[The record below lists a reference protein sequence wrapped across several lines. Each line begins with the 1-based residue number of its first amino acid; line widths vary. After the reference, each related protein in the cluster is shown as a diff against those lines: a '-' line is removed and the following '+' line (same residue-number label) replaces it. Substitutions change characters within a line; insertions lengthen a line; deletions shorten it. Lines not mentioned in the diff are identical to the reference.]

1 MYPFVKIFGSNNTSW
16 ASRIMIQ
23 NCTMFTC
30 IYCLKNEPVVSPSEA
45 HIFPDAMGGVNASQ
59 NIVCKDCNDKT
70 NQYFEQTEV
79 EKFSF
84 FQNIWGIKSRR
95 GKIKA
100 VRATVKYEGKSFN
113 ISLDG
118 RCVPK
123 TPLIFVKKD
132 NTGKK
137 FYEIIGHASKVKK
150 KQKEIEAKNSSIS
163 WNEEDLKNIPLPEA
177 DIEIASDLTRRSLRR
192 LAAKVAYER
201 WGQLRGA
208 MILDDTQ
215 YSNVRDFI
223 LTGAESEV
231 CCGLLSDHSLL
242 NGMLNFPV
250 GHHGVMIIAHPKSQV
265 LGSFVTFYSL
275 FYFWVI
281 LSTNYHAIAPFDEV
295 LIENPQSQKAF
306 SPLFRA
312 NTGNL
317 LVNWNN
323 IVKPFLTD
331 PDAVA
336 LSSMKHAFNKF
347 QKSSDEF
354 YDPKK

>member
-1 MYPFVKIFGSNNTSW
+1 
-16 ASRIMIQ
+16 MIQ

-30 IYCLKNEPVVSPSEA
+30 IYCFKNEPAVSPSKA
-45 HIFPDAMGGVNASQ
+45 HIFPDAMGGVSSSPNT
-59 NIVCKDCNDKT
+59 VCKGCNYKT
-70 NQYFEQTEV
+70 NKNFEQTEF

-84 FQNIWGIKSRR
+84 FQSIWNIKGRK
-95 GKIKA
+95 GKIKG
-100 VRATVKYEGKSFN
+100 VSATVDYEGEHFN
-113 ISLDG
+113 LSLDRRG
-118 RCVPK
+118 VPK
-123 TPLIFVKKD
+123 TPLVFVKKD

-137 FYEIIGHASKVKK
+137 NYDIIGPASKVKEK
-150 KQKEIEAKNSSIS
+150 RKEIEAKNSSIN
-163 WNEEDLKNIPLPEA
+163 WKEKDLKNIPLPEA
-177 DIEIASDLTRRSLRR
+177 NIEIASDLTRKSLRR

-223 LTGAESEV
+223 FTGAESKV
-231 CCGLLSDHSLL
+231 CCGLLSDCRLL

-250 GHHGVMIIAHPKSQV
+250 GHHGVMIIAHPRSRV

-281 LSTNYHAIAPFDEV
+281 LSINYHAIAPFDEV

-323 IVKPFLTD
+323 IVNPFLTD
-331 PDAVA
+331 PYAVA

-347 QKSSDEF
+347 QKASDEHA
-354 YDPKK
+354 